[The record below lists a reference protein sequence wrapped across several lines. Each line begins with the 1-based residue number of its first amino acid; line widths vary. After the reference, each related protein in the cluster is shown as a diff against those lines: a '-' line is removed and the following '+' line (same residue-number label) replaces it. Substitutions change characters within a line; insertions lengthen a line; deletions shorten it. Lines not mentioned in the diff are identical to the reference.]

1 MGEERAKAQRVKKEE
16 RKIHT
21 YYEIK
26 EGKLIRRL
34 RKCPRCGSFMAMHKG
49 PQERRACGNCGFTEF
64 VVAKR

>member
-1 MGEERAKAQRVKKEE
+1 MSEERVKAQRVKKEE

-21 YYEIK
+21 YYEIR

-34 RKCPRCGSFMAMHKG
+34 RKCPRCGSFMAHHMVS
-49 PQERRACGNCGFTEF
+49 QERWACGNCGYAEF